1 MAFSRFPPHAE
12 NAMAARKGVITFGLV
27 SIPVELHVAARPV
40 GISANLLHAACQSRI
55 RQQWMCPTCDRVVQR
70 SELVRGYPADGGY
83 VVLED
88 RELEQLEEASSRAI
102 DVVEFVD
109 AAEVN
114 PLYME
119 TSFYVTP
126 QKDTERAYEV
136 LLAALSEAK
145 KAAVVRFVATGR
157 QHYAVLRPDERV
169 LVLHTLYYADEVRAL
184 EADWKRPAPRPEEV
198 RLARDLI
205 EALGKPF
212 DPGRFQDEYR
222 LRLAALIQAK
232 AGGET
237 VTLPAA
243 PAAPARVVDLMEAL
257 RQSVEQVRKPP
268 AKADAAPGAREA
280 AGARARR
287 AKGGRRGR
295 AA

>member
-1 MAFSRFPPHAE
+1 
-12 NAMAARKGVITFGLV
+12 
-27 SIPVELHVAARPV
+27 
-40 GISANLLHAACQSRI
+40 
-55 RQQWMCPTCDRVVQR
+55 
-70 SELVRGYPADGGY
+70 

-88 RELEQLEEASSRAI
+88 QELDQLEEASSRAI

-136 LLAALSEAK
+136 LLAALTEAR

-169 LVLHTLYYADEVRAL
+169 LVLHTLYYADEVRTL
-184 EADWKRPAPRPEEV
+184 EADWKRPTPRPEEV
-198 RLARDLI
+198 RLARDLV
-205 EALGKPF
+205 EALGKTF

-232 AGGET
+232 AGGQT
-237 VTLPAA
+237 VALPAA
-243 PAAPARVVDLMEAL
+243 PEAPARVVDLMEAL

-268 AKADAAPGAREA
+268 AKADAAPERAQET
-280 AGARARR
+280 AGPRGRR
-287 AKGGRRGR
+287 TKGGRRGR